1 MLEIH
6 ANALSSFNPT
16 YHEFLL
22 RYKEQDKIVY
32 GFVEGKDDPMFYRGL
47 IEHSLPQGW
56 NVQLIQAGCKD
67 NVISAYENIDWNRF
81 SDRRI
86 AFFADRDLSEFI
98 NEKTPSAVNFYITDH
113 YSIENEAVNNG
124 TLQRLLEEI
133 LNVTPI
139 NPEEAQLINQL
150 FDKNLECFRQ
160 GITPIMAQIILWRRA
175 GRRPCLNDIKIKD
188 IFCFSGGNLTIR
200 PEYSEPAARI
210 QMAADCLHLPVST
223 PDEINSAENEFCQK
237 NGAERFI
244 RGKYL
249 LWFLVE
255 LAINIHQSI
264 CSIISRF
271 SKPPKAKISFSATNA
286 MTVVAPRLRCPESL
300 LNFFQAT
307 YKEHIDKA
315 INKQSGHLPSLGLAA
330 A

>member
-6 ANALSSFNPT
+6 ANALSSFNST

-22 RYKEQDKIVY
+22 RYKEMDRMVY

-47 IEHSLPQGW
+47 IENSLPLGW

-67 NVISAYENIDWNRF
+67 NVISAYENIDWSRF

-86 AFFADRDLSEFI
+86 TFFADRDLSDFFD
-98 NEKTPSAVNFYITDH
+98 EKTPCAINFYVTDN
-113 YSIENEAVNNG
+113 YSIENEAINSG
-124 TLQRLLEEI
+124 TLRRLLEEI

-139 NPEEAQLINQL
+139 SPEEAQLINEL
-150 FDKNLECFRQ
+150 FERNLECFREA
-160 GITPIMAQIILWRRA
+160 ITPIMAQIILWRRA
-175 GRRPCLNDIKIKD
+175 GIRPCLNDIKIKD
-188 IFCFSGGNLTIR
+188 VFCFSDGYLVVR
-200 PEYSEPAARI
+200 QQYRDPSARV
-210 QMAADCLHLPVST
+210 QMAADCLHLAVSAS
-223 PDEINSAENEFCQK
+223 DDLNVVINEFCQK
-237 NGAERFI
+237 LGGERFI

-255 LAINIHQSI
+255 VAINIHQSI
-264 CSIISRF
+264 CSIITRF

-300 LNFFQAT
+300 STFFEAT
-307 YKEHIDKA
+307 YKEYIDKVQGRVSVA
-315 INKQSGHLPSLGLAA
+315 
-330 A
+330 